1 MPSSVETVAERAGVS
16 VSTVS
21 RALRDI
27 PGISV
32 ETRKRVQRIALEL
45 GYVPSLAGSRLATG
59 KTRTVAILTPSLSKW
74 FFGQVLSSAGN
85 VLREAGYDVLL
96 YELADPGSRDRF
108 FTGPG
113 LAGRADGVLIL
124 ALQPS
129 PQELAALDR
138 QGLPIAVLGSNQP
151 GLAGVS
157 VEDRAAGLSA
167 VRHLLNLGHE
177 QIGFIGIQE
186 QVGSTL
192 GGVPPAQRH
201 LGYRDALAEAGLE
214 PDPGNEVFDENTVS
228 GGSAAMAKLLCAGN
242 PPTAVFVASDEMAF
256 GALRSL
262 RDAGISIPDDV
273 SVIGFDNHELAELL
287 DLTTMDHSVARQG
300 SEAARLLLAN
310 LHATDLQA
318 TDPAAGSLTITATL
332 VVRGST
338 APPRPLRS
346 KNRLQR
352 HVG

>member
-1 MPSSVETVAERAGVS
+1 MTSSVETVAERAGVS

-21 RALRDI
+21 RALRDV

-32 ETRKRVQRIALEL
+32 ETRKRVQEIAREL

-74 FFGQVLSSAGN
+74 FFGQVLASAGS
-85 VLREAGYDVLL
+85 VLREAGYDVLV
-96 YELADPGSRDRF
+96 YELGVPDSRERF
-108 FTGPG
+108 FAGPG

-124 ALQPS
+124 ALQPTA
-129 PQELAALDR
+129 QELAALDK
-138 QGLPIAVLGSNQP
+138 QGLPIAVLGSRQP
-151 GLAGVS
+151 GHPGVS

-177 QIGFIGIQE
+177 QLGFIGIQE
-186 QVGSTL
+186 QPGSTL

-214 PDPGNEVFDENTVS
+214 PDPGTEVFDENTIS
-228 GGSAAMAKLLCAGN
+228 GGSAAMTRLLCAAT

-256 GALRSL
+256 GVLRTL
-262 RDAGISIPDDV
+262 RDAGISVPGDV
-273 SVIGFDNHELAELL
+273 SVVGFDNHELAELL

-300 SEAARLLLAN
+300 SEAARLLLAA
-310 LHATDLQA
+310 LSTPGPTSPD
-318 TDPAAGSLTITATL
+318 LTIPATL
-332 VVRGST
+332 VIRGST
-338 APPRPLRS
+338 SPPRPLRS
-346 KNRLQR
+346 NDRLLR
-352 HVG
+352 HRV